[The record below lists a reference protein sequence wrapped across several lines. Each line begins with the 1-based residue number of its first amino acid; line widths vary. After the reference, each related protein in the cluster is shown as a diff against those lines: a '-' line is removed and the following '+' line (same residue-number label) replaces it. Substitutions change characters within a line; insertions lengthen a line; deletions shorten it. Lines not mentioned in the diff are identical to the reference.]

1 MIGVSLRTTNCSAVL
16 MDPGGRVVARASDGF
31 PLKRPHPGWAEQD
44 PKLVLAAVTNVLR
57 QLAARDTPPAGL
69 AFSCTMH
76 SLFPVADDAG
86 TPVADAMTWQDAR
99 ATSMYRALRA
109 DTDTNALYRRTGCPV
124 HSTYHPQRLR
134 WWYRV
139 DPERAERAHLWVS
152 LKDWILHELTG
163 VWATDL
169 SLASTTGLLN
179 LHSLTWDNE
188 ALRLSGISSAQLP
201 PLVSPTAVVGGLTA
215 AMAEATGLPAGLPVI
230 AGASDGALASLGT
243 GVAAP
248 GQTIITVGTS
258 GAVRKIVSEPWFDPG
273 ERTFCYLLTDRPE
286 PLWFIGGA
294 INNGGLTLQW
304 VREKLYPDVQ
314 DEQAAHEK
322 IMRDAA
328 SIDPGAEGVFMLP
341 YFAGERS
348 PHWAPKDKGM
358 LYGLG
363 MQHNRAH
370 FARAALEGVANCLA
384 DVWDS
389 LYGSAR
395 STDTVRL
402 TGDITRWPL
411 WVQILTDTLGIPMM
425 ALDVGDTQSTG
436 AALLGL
442 NVLGH
447 IGADSLGATVEPGPV
462 YTPDPRSRQFYRQH
476 HREHRALRR
485 GMALMGE
492 NLEHLKDSYL

>member
-1 MIGVSLRTTNCSAVL
+1 MIGVSLRTTSCSAVL
-16 MDPGGRVVARASDGF
+16 LDPAGHVVARASAGY
-31 PLKRPHPGWAEQD
+31 PLKRPHPGWSEQD
-44 PKLVLAAVTNVLR
+44 PRQVRAAVRAVLR
-57 QLAARDTPPAGL
+57 EVAAAEVAPTGI

-86 TPVADAMTWQDAR
+86 TPLADAMTWQDAR
-99 ATSMYRALRA
+99 ATSMYRGLRA
-109 DTDTNALYRRTGCPV
+109 DADVNALYRRTGCPV

-139 DPERAERAHLWVS
+139 DPERAERARLWVG

-169 SLASTTGLLN
+169 SIASTTGLLN
-179 LHSLTWDNE
+179 LHSLDWDNE
-188 ALRLSGISSAQLP
+188 ALRLAGISADQLP
-201 PLVSPTAVVGGLTA
+201 PLVSPAAVVGGLDA
-215 AMAEATGLPAGLPVI
+215 ATAEATGLPEGLPVV
-230 AGASDGALASLGT
+230 AGGSDGALASLGT
-243 GVAAP
+243 GVAGP
-248 GQTIITVGTS
+248 GQTVITVGTS

-273 ERTFCYLLTDRPE
+273 ERTFCYLLTDTPE
-286 PLWFIGGA
+286 PLWFVGGA
-294 INNGGLTLQW
+294 INNGGLTVQW
-304 VREKLYPDVQ
+304 IREKLYPDVV
-314 DEQAAHEK
+314 DDQAAWEK

-328 SIDPGAEGVFMLP
+328 RIEPGAEGVFLLP

-358 LYGLG
+358 FYGLG

-395 STDTVRL
+395 STDMVRL
-402 TGDITRWPL
+402 TGDITAWPL
-411 WVQILTDTLGIPMM
+411 WVQILTDTLGIPMT
-425 ALDVGDTQSTG
+425 ALDLVDTQSMG
-436 AALLGL
+436 AALLGMSA
-442 NVLGH
+442 LGE
-447 IGADSLGATVEPGPV
+447 IRPDELAAAVEPGPV
-462 YTPDPRSRQFYRQH
+462 YTPDPRTQQVYRQH

-485 GMALMGE
+485 GLAQMGE
-492 NLEHLKDSYL
+492 TLENLKDSYL